1 MIWWG
6 TFGNGWQ
13 TITDL
18 IKVVP
23 IKITITILDIKYY
36 ADTLQVILVI
46 SRVPCIQM
54 LSKCLPAVATDNSQT
69 QMSQDQTLG
78 FAA

>member
-23 IKITITILDIKYY
+23 IKITTTILDIKYY
-36 ADTLQVILVI
+36 ADTLQVISVI
-46 SRVPCIQM
+46 SRVPCMQM
-54 LSKCLPAVATDNSQT
+54 PSKCLPAVATGNLQI
-69 QMSQDQTLG
+69 QMSQDQMLG